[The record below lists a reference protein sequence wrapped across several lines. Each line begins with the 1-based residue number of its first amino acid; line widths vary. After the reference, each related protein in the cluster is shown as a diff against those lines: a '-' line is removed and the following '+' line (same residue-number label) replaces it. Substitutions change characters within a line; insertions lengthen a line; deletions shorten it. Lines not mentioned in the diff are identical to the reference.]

1 MTIGM
6 KDWKFGETAF
16 LIAMMMVMMEK
27 KTLNRWLDLKVI
39 TQVIQ

>member
-1 MTIGM
+1 M

-27 KTLNRWLDLKVI
+27 HLYI
-39 TQVIQ
+39 TDGWI